1 MGYKL
6 LGWIVWHGALWFLRR
21 KLRGVLPGR
30 RGLVAGL
37 LVAGAAGAAAA
48 VAGVAGGRRAGT

>member
-6 LGWIVWHGALWFLRR
+6 LGWVVWHGAMWLLRR
-21 KLRGVLPGR
+21 KLRGAPGR
-30 RGLVAGL
+30 RGLLVGL

-48 VAGVAGGRRAGT
+48 VAGGRRAGD